1 MSEES
6 AVGNELRINNG
17 LKPTFTWVLL
27 AFAIGLSLRLVLL
40 GAMTYTQ
47 NELVLVNRALQ
58 ISQRVSTATSTVPVY
73 SGLTGWLFFLFGPSN
88 FLGRVLPAL
97 VGASLLLL
105 PWLWKEQLGQKAA
118 LILCFALALDPT
130 YLVFSRAI
138 HGGIFAIAG
147 LLWTLTLIKNDRP
160 LLAGVSLT
168 IAFLSGP
175 SFWSFLLI
183 FGLILAISKVIN
195 PELGKALFPFQ
206 FRNGKKDWIRLA
218 AGFVV
223 SAFLIMT
230 SFLLQPSGMG
240 GAASGLVS
248 FFENFA
254 QPFDRPIYHMIYLLL
269 AHSYLPLIIFL
280 IGFFKSRSSEMGDW
294 YRIAAVSI
302 NGSLLIG
309 FLISR
314 DSFEVLLL
322 PVLICWIG
330 GVAWL
335 GKWQFKLAESS
346 LSVVLLMGFVLAILT
361 YLSVNFTR
369 ISQLPLGTPQF
380 WNIFL
385 MIAAGIILLVS
396 AWWLVKFGWS
406 IGNGNQVFLLTFLI
420 FLAIVSMGSTTRSMN
435 IDQQIRSLEYVD
447 NQLILPNNDVDAIL
461 EDFSR
466 TGKTLQQW
474 GGFSLLD
481 LPEEYSWYF
490 RGFAIERNQ
499 PGSSMMLTRTTS
511 MPTQSDEFRGKNVVL
526 ERTIDWH
533 REPLTTYLKAFSGK
547 TKPFIDQK
555 GVLWVRTF
563 LFTGASQ

>member
-1 MSEES
+1 
-6 AVGNELRINNG
+6 
-17 LKPTFTWVLL
+17 
-27 AFAIGLSLRLVLL
+27 
-40 GAMTYTQ
+40 
-47 NELVLVNRALQ
+47 
-58 ISQRVSTATSTVPVY
+58 
-73 SGLTGWLFFLFGPSN
+73 
-88 FLGRVLPAL
+88 
-97 VGASLLLL
+97 
-105 PWLWKEQLGQKAA
+105 
-118 LILCFALALDPT
+118 
-130 YLVFSRAI
+130 
-138 HGGIFAIAG
+138 
-147 LLWTLTLIKNDRP
+147 
-160 LLAGVSLT
+160 
-168 IAFLSGP
+168 
-175 SFWSFLLI
+175 
-183 FGLILAISKVIN
+183 
-195 PELGKALFPFQ
+195 
-206 FRNGKKDWIRLA
+206 
-218 AGFVV
+218 
-223 SAFLIMT
+223 
-230 SFLLQPSGMG
+230 
-240 GAASGLVS
+240 
-248 FFENFA
+248 
-254 QPFDRPIYHMIYLLL
+254 
-269 AHSYLPLIIFL
+269 
-280 IGFFKSRSSEMGDW
+280 MGDW

-302 NGSLLIG
+302 LGSLLIG

-322 PVLICWIG
+322 PVLLCWIG

-481 LPEEYSWYF
+481 LPEEYTWYF